1 MYALCEM
8 NVLDCYIDMYECVF
22 VEVGVCIFGYRLLSS
37 LSVSQLWETT
47 MHYRKRAMFQ
57 C

>member
-8 NVLDCYIDMYECVF
+8 NVLDCYIDMYEYVF